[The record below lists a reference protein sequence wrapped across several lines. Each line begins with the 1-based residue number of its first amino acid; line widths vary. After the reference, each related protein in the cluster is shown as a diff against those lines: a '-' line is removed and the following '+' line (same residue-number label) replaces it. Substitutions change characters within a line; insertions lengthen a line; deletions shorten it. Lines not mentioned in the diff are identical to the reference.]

1 MAPQRSDNHQEIP
14 NDEGRM
20 LASKDPNLLLSA
32 SEKDVK
38 VLIDNRKEL
47 FRDMDITIEYQNLS
61 FIVKVPLNPEVST
74 VATTL
79 TSMMK
84 FWETKPTKEIRILS
98 NVSGRIAPRKMT
110 LLLGPPGSGKSGK

>member
-1 MAPQRSDNHQEIP
+1 MTTIKIP
-14 NDEGRM
+14 NDERM

-47 FRDMDITIEYQNLS
+47 FRDMDITIENQNLS
-61 FIVKVPLNPEVST
+61 FIVKNPEVST

-79 TSMMK
+79 TSMVK
-84 FWETKPTKEIRILS
+84 FWETKEIRILS
-98 NVSGRIAPRKMT
+98 NVTGRIAPRK
-110 LLLGPPGSGKSGK
+110 

>member
-1 MAPQRSDNHQEIP
+1 MTTIKIP
-14 NDEGRM
+14 NDERM

-61 FIVKVPLNPEVST
+61 FIVKNPEVIT
-74 VATTL
+74 VATT
-79 TSMMK
+79 MVK
-84 FWETKPTKEIRILS
+84 FWETKEIRILS
-98 NVSGRIAPRKMT
+98 NVTGRIAPRK
-110 LLLGPPGSGKSGK
+110 